1 MSRVWTRG
9 SPGARELLAPARFG
23 CVVTLALLLSSC
35 SKPEQDEAPPGAVE
49 QLANQMD
56 DIEDARKAD
65 AIAGANARSDD
76 RKRAAEERLEAIE
89 KAPAAKTARP

>member
-9 SPGARELLAPARFG
+9 SPGARELIIPSRL

-56 DIEDARKAD
+56 DTEDARKAD

-89 KAPAAKTARP
+89 KAPAPKSARP